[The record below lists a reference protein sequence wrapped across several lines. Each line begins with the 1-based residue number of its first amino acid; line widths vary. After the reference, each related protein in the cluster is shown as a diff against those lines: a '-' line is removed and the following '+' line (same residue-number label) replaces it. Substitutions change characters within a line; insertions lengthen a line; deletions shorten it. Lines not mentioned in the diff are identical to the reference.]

1 MKGVKVAMQRV
12 YNLRGLMSSAGLDGV
27 FAYSNENRRYLSGF
41 TGSTGYVVIGRDSA
55 DFITDFRY
63 MEQAGKQCKGYE
75 IIIQRS
81 DLMEMIGESVRKGN
95 IQRIG
100 IEEEF
105 MTVSFYEELKKAL
118 PGIELVPAS
127 KIFAKLRIKK
137 DSSEIENVRKAAE
150 IADEAFKHI
159 LNYIKPGMRE
169 TEVALE
175 LEYYM
180 KKKGAS
186 GTSFDTIAAS
196 GVRSSMP
203 HGIASEKTI
212 ENGEFLTLDF
222 GCVYNGYCSDM
233 TRTVFIGKATE
244 KHRKIYDIVLRA
256 NIEAF
261 KAIKPG
267 VTGKSVDSTARDIIA
282 SEGYGEYFGHGL
294 GHGIGL
300 AVHEDPIL
308 NQRGEETLEAGMI
321 ATDEPGI
328 YIPDFGG
335 VRIED
340 LVLVTETGAETLS
353 KSPKELIEL

>member
-1 MKGVKVAMQRV
+1 MRRV
-12 YNLRGLMSSAGLDGV
+12 DNLRQYMSADRLDGV
-27 FAYSNENRRYLSGF
+27 FVYSDENRRYLSGF
-41 TGSTGYVVIGRDSA
+41 TGSTGYVVVGKNTA

-63 MEQAGKQCKGYE
+63 MEQAGVQCKGFD
-75 IIIQRS
+75 IIPQKS
-81 DLMEMIGESVRKGN
+81 NLMEMIGASIRKSN
-95 IQRIG
+95 IKRLG

-118 PGIELVPAS
+118 PEVELISAG
-127 KIFAKLRIKK
+127 KIFAKLRVRK
-137 DSSEIENVRKAAE
+137 DSSEIENIRKAAE

-159 LNYIKPGMRE
+159 LSYIKPGMRE

-203 HGIASEKTI
+203 HGKASEKII

-244 KHRKIYDIVLRA
+244 KHRNIYDIVLKA
-256 NIEAF
+256 QLEAL
-261 KAIKPG
+261 KGIKPG
-267 VTGKSVDSTARDIIA
+267 VTGKSVDKIGRDIYQLQA
-282 SEGYGEYFGHGL
+282 TESV
-294 GHGIGL
+294 L
-300 AVHEDPIL
+300 AMD
-308 NQRGEETLEAGMI
+308 
-321 ATDEPGI
+321 
-328 YIPDFGG
+328 
-335 VRIED
+335 
-340 LVLVTETGAETLS
+340 
-353 KSPKELIEL
+353 